1 MSTFLFGDDWKVNLA
16 RGKLRNAFH
25 VHKFGA
31 NFAPANGV
39 EESVWDGSTIY
50 PWATTWDLGAATVHL
65 KSDDADDAGITVFIQ
80 GLDADYN
87 LQSEVVTLDATD
99 PSTTSVASQNTYTRL
114 FRMYNTSS
122 QQEVGNISAHYASA
136 GGTKIAQIT
145 ATHGQTLMAIY
156 TVPAGHV
163 ALCTEFD
170 FAGSANASLSSRL
183 MVRPFGNVFRNQHQ
197 AATYGGQY
205 HKDYNTPLVF
215 TEKSD
220 IDVRVTAGTGSA
232 TISATFELVIIKDN
246 EFALWSQGY

>member
-16 RGKLRNAFH
+16 RGKLRNASH

-39 EESVWDGSTIY
+39 EETVWDGSNLY
-50 PWATTWDLGAATVHL
+50 PWSTWDAGDDNVYL
-65 KSDDADDAGITVFIQ
+65 KSSDSDDAGITVFIQ

-87 LQSEVVTLDATD
+87 IQSEVVTLDGTD
-99 PSTTSVASQNTYTRL
+99 PSTTAVASQNTYIRL

-145 ATHGQTLMAIY
+145 ATHGQTLMAVY

-163 ALCTEFD
+163 ALLTEYD
-170 FAGSANASLSSRL
+170 FSGSANAAISSRL
-183 MVRPFGNVFRNQHQ
+183 MVRPSGNVFRNQHQ
-197 AATYGGQY
+197 AAVYGGQY
-205 HKDYNTPLVF
+205 HKDFMVPLRF

-232 TISATFELVIIKDN
+232 TIATTFEMVIVKDN
-246 EFALWSQGY
+246 EFNQWSQGY